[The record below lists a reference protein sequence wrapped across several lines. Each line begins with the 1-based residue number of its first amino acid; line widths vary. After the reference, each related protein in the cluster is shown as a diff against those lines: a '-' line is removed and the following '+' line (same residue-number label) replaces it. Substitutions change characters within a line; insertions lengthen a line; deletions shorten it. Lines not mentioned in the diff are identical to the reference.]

1 MKILVAGD
9 SFCNKDA
16 HFNSDFAWTRQLEN
30 ILSGSNVTCTGQGA
44 SSIFSALLQVKDQ
57 LLADSTYDT
66 VIVLI
71 TNHERLYQ
79 TSEPIISNLRHA
91 LNIKKHTNNK
101 DERCFNK
108 IEAARMYYEHLYEK
122 ELSVF
127 ILESCLKEF
136 QSLCANRRLIL
147 FPAFDT
153 FRDSPLSVNLLGGY
167 GFTLLDIVYR
177 ENKLLENKLGDD
189 WALKWAERQSF
200 KDDQFGKVNHMST
213 GNQNILARYFADL
226 ILHNKSNVG
235 LDSFNMLS
243 KEDFNLYYKPVG
255 L

>member
-1 MKILVAGD
+1 M
-9 SFCNKDA
+9 
-16 HFNSDFAWTRQLEN
+16 
-30 ILSGSNVTCTGQGA
+30 
-44 SSIFSALLQVKDQ
+44 
-57 LLADSTYDT
+57 
-66 VIVLI
+66 LI

-226 ILHNKSNVG
+226 ILHNKSTIG
-235 LDSFNMLS
+235 LDSFDVLS
-243 KEDFNLYYKPVG
+243 KKDLNLYYEPAG
-255 L
+255 PLI